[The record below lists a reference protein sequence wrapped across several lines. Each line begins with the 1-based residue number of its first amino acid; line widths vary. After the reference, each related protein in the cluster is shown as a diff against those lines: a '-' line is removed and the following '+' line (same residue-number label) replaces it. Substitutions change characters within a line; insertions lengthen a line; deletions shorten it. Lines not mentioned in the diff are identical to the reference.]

1 LPARRTDA
9 LAVISLLILAA
20 LLFADVLLGTNGFY
34 FRDLTRYYYPAKQIL
49 RDVVAHGE
57 LPYWNRFFAAGQ
69 PLAANP
75 EHEVFYPLTW
85 LVLLPD
91 YNLGFRLLILIHIG
105 IALCAM
111 YALLRSMELRPIAA
125 WLGAASWGLGG
136 VFLSY
141 INLLPILFSAA
152 WLPLT
157 CLFVRRFLLRR
168 NGRDFALGALF
179 LGVQFLVGEPTTV
192 LQTGILLGMYA
203 LYRAWYD
210 VPRSPK
216 PVLWIA
222 AISAAAFAVGA
233 AQMLAA
239 IDHVAGSVRAHALAF
254 DVVSVWSLPPLR
266 LGELVYPNLLGH
278 LSLNGVG
285 WYWGGALYPRVASP
299 FLGSLY
305 AGLLVAALA
314 IGGAF
319 VRARG
324 GRLVLILCTLSA
336 AMAFGANTPLLG
348 WIYRA
353 GIGTSLRYPEK
364 FALLGV
370 FPLVVFAAQMFERM
384 MNGDRRL
391 RGAAIAFLGATTA
404 VALAMAMASLTPLYR
419 QSFAAMWDIGN
430 AGIVARMVEI
440 SRADWI
446 VAAIRGAIAIAIVAF
461 AARNG
466 RLWMLAAAS
475 FLAIDLAYTL
485 EEINPRMPRRFFDP
499 PPIAAA
505 LPANRAD
512 FRLFPEADW
521 YPKDQPPAAG
531 YFPPGPD
538 HYWSVRNALS
548 PMLPAA
554 ARIQTVLQNDPDRT
568 ELLPTHELTTAMIE
582 VQRAGRADW
591 QEPFMAMSNAWFRT
605 AYRDFQSER
614 RRTGGDFTAM
624 KPVRFL
630 AAAAPY
636 PRYYFADQIIG
647 IRGRRDV
654 VEHLLAHRTS
664 PRVAFVEAPAF
675 AAAPGVVRNVVETPN
690 TAALDVESAGRGFL
704 VMSVTRH
711 KYWDVRIDGVPA
723 TSMATNLAYQG
734 IAVPPGRHRVTMVY
748 RNPLVPLGL
757 GVSAAA
763 TALFAFL
770 AIRRKP
776 AIGDSRL
783 AIRPAP

>member
-1 LPARRTDA
+1 LPSRRTDA
-9 LAVISLLILAA
+9 VALASLLLLAGI
-20 LLFADVLLGTNGFY
+20 LFADVLLGTHGFY
-34 FRDLTRYYYPAKQIL
+34 FRDLTRYYYPAKQVL
-49 RDVVAHGE
+49 RDVVSHGE
-57 LPYWNRFFAAGQ
+57 FPYWNRFFAAGQ

-91 YNLGFRLLILIHIG
+91 YNLGFRLLILVHIG
-105 IALCAM
+105 IALGAM
-111 YALLRSMELRPIAA
+111 YALLRSMELRPFAA
-125 WLGAASWGLGG
+125 WFGAVSWGLGG
-136 VFLSY
+136 LFLSY
-141 INLLPILFSAA
+141 VNLLPILFSAA

-157 CLFVRRFLLRR
+157 CLFVRRFLLRPNR
-168 NGRDFALGALF
+168 RDFALAALV

-192 LQTGILLGMYA
+192 LQTGVLLGMYA
-203 LYRAWYD
+203 LYRAWVD

-216 PVLWIA
+216 PVLRIA

-233 AQMLAA
+233 AQMLPAF
-239 IDHVAGSVRAHALAF
+239 DHAAGSVRARPFAF
-254 DVVSVWSLPPLR
+254 DVAGAWSLPPLR
-266 LGELVYPNLLGH
+266 LGEIVYPNLLGH
-278 LSLNGVG
+278 LSGSS
-285 WYWGGALYPRVASP
+285 YWGSALYPRVASP
-299 FLGSLY
+299 FLGSIY

-314 IGGAF
+314 IGGTF

-336 AMAFGANTPLLG
+336 ALALGANAPLLG
-348 WIYRA
+348 WLYRA

-384 MNGDRRL
+384 MSGDRRL
-391 RGAAIAFLGATTA
+391 RRAAIAFLGAATA
-404 VALAMAMASLTPLYR
+404 ISMAMTMASLTPLYR
-419 QSFAAMWDIGN
+419 QTFAAAWGIAD
-430 AGIVARMVEI
+430 AGILARMVEI

-446 VAAIRGAIAIAIVAF
+446 AAAVRGAIAVAIVAF
-461 AARNG
+461 SARNG
-466 RLWMLAAAS
+466 RIWMLAAAS
-475 FLAIDLAYTL
+475 FLAVDLAYTL

-505 LPANRAD
+505 LPPNRAA

-538 HYWSVRNALS
+538 HYWSVRNALA
-548 PMLPAA
+548 PMLPAGA
-554 ARIQTVLQNDPDRT
+554 HIQTVLQDDPDRT
-568 ELLPTHELTTAMIE
+568 ELLPTHELTAAMVEI
-582 VQRAGRADW
+582 QRSGRANW

-605 AYRDFQSER
+605 AYRDFASER

-636 PRYYFADQIIG
+636 PRYYFADRIIG
-647 IRGRRDV
+647 IRDRRDFV
-654 VEHLLAHRTS
+654 ANVIARRLTPRT
-664 PRVAFVEAPAF
+664 AFVEAPAF
-675 AAAPGVVRNVVETPN
+675 AAAPGVVRSVVETPN

-711 KYWDVRIDGVPA
+711 KYWDVRIDGAPA
-723 TSMATNLAYQG
+723 APVAVNLAYQG
-734 IAVPPGRHRVTMVY
+734 ISVPPGRHRVTMVY
-748 RNPLVPLGL
+748 RNPLVQLGL
-757 GVSAAA
+757 GVSGAAA
-763 TALFAFL
+763 ALLIWCLVSGFWFNPRA
-770 AIRRKP
+770 
-776 AIGDSRL
+776 SS
-783 AIRPAP
+783 APR